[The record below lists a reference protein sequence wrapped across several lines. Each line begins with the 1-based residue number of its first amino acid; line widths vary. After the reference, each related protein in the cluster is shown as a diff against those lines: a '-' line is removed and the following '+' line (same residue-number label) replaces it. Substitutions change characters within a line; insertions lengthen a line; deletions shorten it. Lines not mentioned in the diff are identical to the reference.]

1 MIITSNTIE
10 KEEEAATVLLFCTRT
25 TLDSDCK
32 ASSVCSGCRNP
43 PRRFMKNR
51 EIKEGM
57 FVGNRIV
64 RYLLT
69 SVRNGVQADINMLW
83 DLLNNDMFTL
93 DEMKEFYQLIG
104 YSESGYGEVFDE
116 YEEE

>member
-51 EIKEGM
+51 EIKDGS
-57 FVGNRIV
+57 FVGNRV
-64 RYLLT
+64 VSYLLT
-69 SVRNGVQADINMLW
+69 AARAGAKADINLLW
-83 DLLNNDMFTL
+83 DLANQDFFTK
-93 DEMKEFYQLIG
+93 DEMREFYQLIG
-104 YSESGYGEVFDE
+104 YSEGGYGEIFDQ
-116 YEEE
+116 YEE